1 MKQKMIT
8 LQEKERTL
16 APMTSS
22 RRCMTSSVLI
32 QRVWWKWK
40 ALAADRNLATL
51 FFVCLFVFFFFSL
64 PIPLIFCPPQ
74 RGPTM
79 TNKDLVLLVISLI
92 MSMFSS
98 SESRVL
104 NRDFACKIDG
114 YTHVRVQQT
123 FTEPQRLQGSCQL
136 EGGSVSFFWSL
147 FSLDK

>member
-1 MKQKMIT
+1 MYDVIRSHSKSLVEVKGFGCRQKSCDIVF
-8 LQEKERTL
+8 
-16 APMTSS
+16 
-22 RRCMTSSVLI
+22 C
-32 QRVWWKWK
+32 
-40 ALAADRNLATL
+40 L
-51 FFVCLFVFFFFSL
+51 FFFVFVFFSL
-64 PIPLIFCPPQ
+64 PIQLIFCPPQ